1 MKLIGRHAV
10 LMILSRLDKLVSLCR
25 LRAGRVGR
33 QTVIEKIFSFFA
45 ALSLLLLLMMQTS
58 NCE

>member
-10 LMILSRLDKLVSLCR
+10 LMILSRLAKLVSLCR

-33 QTVIEKIFSFFA
+33 QTVIEKIFSFMPHCVSVAFTDDA
-45 ALSLLLLLMMQTS
+45 NFKL
-58 NCE
+58 